1 MGLETAA
8 ILGIASLVATAGT
21 TVASGAQA
29 TKQRKIMEGAEG
41 AANKYMESA
50 RDRLNVNTYEELS
63 VNTDIYDKERD
74 NLATVGE
81 SYVQLTS
88 GQDRAGSN
96 VQNVVNALQAGN
108 EKISMREAKEVD
120 KLNLEIADEETRLL
134 DIGTQL
140 DLGEV
145 AGAQQKAA
153 DAEAK
158 ATAFKGDFV
167 KGLGNTVMQGIQLG
181 VPLYQKSAQV
191 KQLGGTGA
199 VDLQAKIGG
208 ADFKPETYGMN
219 ADDVTK
225 IAGLSGTELNEF
237 LKTKLSGGNMKNIFD
252 PTKGNTTLYSPP
264 KTNQLAG
271 LQTDNIKSKLGGLGL
286 DASQLEQIIALLN
299 NG

>member
-167 KGLGNTVMQGIQLG
+167 KGLGNTVMAGIQLG

-208 ADFKPETYGMN
+208 TDFKPETYGMN

>member
-1 MGLETAA
+1 MALTTTAA
-8 ILGIASLVATAGT
+8 ILAATSLALTAGT
-21 TVASGAQA
+21 TIASGAQA
-29 TKQRKIMEGAEG
+29 TKQRKIMEGSETE
-41 AANKYMESA
+41 ANKYMQSA

-199 VDLQAKIGG
+199 VDLQTKIGKT
-208 ADFKPETYGMN
+208 DFKPETYGMN

-237 LKTKLSGGNMKNIFD
+237 LKTKLSGGNMKNSFD

-264 KTNQLAG
+264 KVNQLAG

-286 DASQLEQIIALLN
+286 DASQ
-299 NG
+299 

>member
-158 ATAFKGDFV
+158 ATAFKGDFI
-167 KGLGNTVMQGIQLG
+167 KGLANT
-181 VPLYQKSAQV
+181 YQVQN
-191 KQLGGTGA
+191 L
-199 VDLQAKIGG
+199 
-208 ADFKPETYGMN
+208 MN
-219 ADDVTK
+219 
-225 IAGLSGTELNEF
+225 F
-237 LKTKLSGGNMKNIFD
+237 
-252 PTKGNTTLYSPP
+252 
-264 KTNQLAG
+264 
-271 LQTDNIKSKLGGLGL
+271 
-286 DASQLEQIIALLN
+286 
-299 NG
+299 